1 MSQIKTVEVVVTKF
15 QTTDG
20 LLFGT
25 IDEASRHQELFN
37 QMMKQFSSQ
46 IAVPVSERYPIQ
58 PFNGIINPKHNIP

>member
-20 LLFGT
+20 LLFDT
-25 IDEASRHQELFN
+25 IDKASRHQELFN

-46 IAVPVSERYPIQ
+46 IAVPVSE
-58 PFNGIINPKHNIP
+58 